1 MIKSTKLSK
10 FTTDYS
16 WMERPES
23 HADEQTMR
31 LKKMVGTDLAL
42 LMGQTLSE
50 RLFWTKSQTAL
61 VEACYAACN
70 GATFLDPNYQPL
82 RFKDVVRLVF
92 SVLHRPV
99 PKNPWSNLRQVRTRK
114 NKFKVPLMERYRQM
128 AICNGVEH
136 PIMTDVSVRMPS
148 PSHRLQPVK

>member
-1 MIKSTKLSK
+1 MIKTTKLSK
-10 FTTDYS
+10 FSTDYS
-16 WMERPES
+16 WLERPES
-23 HADEQTMR
+23 NADEQTMR
-31 LKKMVGTDLAL
+31 LKRMIGTDLAL

-61 VEACYAACN
+61 VEACYAAFE

-82 RFKDVVRLVF
+82 KFKDVIRRVF

-99 PKNPWSNLRQVRTRK
+99 PKNPWSNLRQARIRK
-114 NKFKVPLMERYRQM
+114 NKNKAPLMERYRQM
-128 AICNGVEH
+128 AICHGVEH

-148 PSHRLQPVK
+148 PSHRLQPIK